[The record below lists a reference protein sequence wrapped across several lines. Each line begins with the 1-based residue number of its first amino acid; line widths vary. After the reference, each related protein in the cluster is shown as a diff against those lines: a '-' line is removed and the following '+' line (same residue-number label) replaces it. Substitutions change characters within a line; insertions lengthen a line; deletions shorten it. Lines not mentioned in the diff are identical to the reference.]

1 MEPPS
6 TQPFAHAKPTPT
18 RATPRAHAGGRNWE
32 GVLQVGT
39 RHCRRPRRRRLRPRP
54 RRPLH
59 TVGFCCCF
67 VAKPLFFHALV
78 CRPFALLVAPFFT
91 SAVAPGAKLSRPR
104 HHALGGTSLAP
115 SPVHSFEL
123 ANLQDDPKRPPL
135 PVCFMV
141 SADEAVPSQGPQ
153 GRRPRAGARPRSLR
167 FGHVHQPGSRMHAV
181 LVEGQRLA
189 NAAVRRTVVLNS
201 LLSHVDPGPRVKGFE
216 GIAPLMCP
224 CCVEDV
230 TGTEGPP
237 SQGTYLPRSCCHCA
251 S

>member
-1 MEPPS
+1 MGRPTTGRYSQDKNVWTMERHHRGFDKRS
-6 TQPFAHAKPTPT
+6 HSAAGKVSGWPTINGMFLL
-18 RATPRAHAGGRNWE
+18 ASSS
-32 GVLQVGT
+32 
-39 RHCRRPRRRRLRPRP
+39 RRRE
-54 RRPLH
+54 H
-59 TVGFCCCF
+59 IVGFWCCF
-67 VAKPLFFHALV
+67 VVKPLFFHALA

-135 PVCFMV
+135 PVCFIV

-167 FGHVHQPGSRMHAV
+167 FGHVHQPGWRMHAV

-189 NAAVRRTVVLNS
+189 TLPFAA
-201 LLSHVDPGPRVKGFE
+201 PR
-216 GIAPLMCP
+216 C
-224 CCVEDV
+224 
-230 TGTEGPP
+230 
-237 SQGTYLPRSCCHCA
+237 
-251 S
+251 